1 MAVNPMQKKARN
13 SFLLGMLVT
22 FIICAIIG
30 IMVYILI
37 VLPENKEKSERG
49 QEVKAFVLNKDI
61 KSGDVI
67 TKDMFDEITVYSN
80 TIPRNYINKD
90 GIEEIYLK
98 DKDENY
104 IYTYKEEQADGTTI
118 SEMYIEQPSNE
129 TNTTYK
135 YLTTLKDNK
144 KKEEKQKVLIEK
156 DDNGK
161 YYKTKLSN
169 EEKEY
174 VEFKNVPV
182 VAKINMAKNTLLTTS
197 YVVAEDESVTD
208 DVRTMEYNMLMLPIN
223 VAIGDYVDVRIT
235 FPNGQDFI
243 VIAKKEIKNIQGNTV
258 TFEMTEAEILM
269 LNSAVV
275 ESYII
280 KASNIYVAKYVEP
293 GMQEKA
299 SNTYTPTPEVI
310 RLINTDSNIVAE
322 AKQELAGKF
331 NVDVRN
337 DMNSSSGQYS
347 EEAKTNV
354 EEGIQKQI
362 ENAKKAR
369 EEYLKGISAE

>member
-1 MAVNPMQKKARN
+1 
-13 SFLLGMLVT
+13 
-22 FIICAIIG
+22 
-30 IMVYILI
+30 
-37 VLPENKEKSERG
+37 
-49 QEVKAFVLNKDI
+49 
-61 KSGDVI
+61 
-67 TKDMFDEITVYSN
+67 
-80 TIPRNYINKD
+80 
-90 GIEEIYLK
+90 
-98 DKDENY
+98 
-104 IYTYKEEQADGTTI
+104 
-118 SEMYIEQPSNE
+118 
-129 TNTTYK
+129 
-135 YLTTLKDNK
+135 
-144 KKEEKQKVLIEK
+144 
-156 DDNGK
+156 
-161 YYKTKLSN
+161 
-169 EEKEY
+169 
-174 VEFKNVPV
+174 
-182 VAKINMAKNTLLTTS
+182 
-197 YVVAEDESVTD
+197 
-208 DVRTMEYNMLMLPIN
+208 MLMLPIN

-337 DMNSSSGQYS
+337 DINSSSGQYS